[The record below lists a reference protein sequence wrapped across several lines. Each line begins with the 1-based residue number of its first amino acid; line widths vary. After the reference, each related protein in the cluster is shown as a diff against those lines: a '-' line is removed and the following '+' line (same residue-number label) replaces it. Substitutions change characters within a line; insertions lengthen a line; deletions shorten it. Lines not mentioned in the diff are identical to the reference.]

1 MKNYIQAGNTITAT
15 NGGETTI
22 DSGTAVLVGTIVG
35 VALNDIAPGGS
46 GPAATEGVFTLPKV
60 AGVPVTQG
68 AALSW
73 DVSEAALTAD
83 TAAEGDVTG
92 VAVAWSAAGA
102 SDTAVVAKIGSV
114 GRIEPAV
121 TP

>member
-46 GPAATEGVFTLPKV
+46 GPVATEGVFSLPKV
-60 AGVPVTQG
+60 AGVAVTQG
-68 AALSW
+68 AALTW

-83 TAAEGDVTG
+83 TPAEGDVVG

-102 SDTAVVAKIGSV
+102 LDTTCLAKIGAV
-114 GRIEPAV
+114 GTIEPAAG
-121 TP
+121 P